1 MTQMLK
7 ALTFTTHRYCV
18 ITNLFHCSMPQT
30 YLYATF
36 LKTLLNYTTQSL
48 WFKNFVILL
57 SIAVINCGCPTE

>member
-18 ITNLFHCSMPQT
+18 ITNFFHCSMPQT

-36 LKTLLNYTTQSL
+36 LTTLLNYTTQRL
-48 WFKNFVILL
+48 WFKNFMILL
-57 SIAVINCGCPTE
+57 SIAVINYG